1 MEKKKLWNFVIFVPF
16 ALAIGSFILYLRYYF
31 ELKSKTDIKVTELIE
46 TYLVR
51 YKNIGIVC
59 LAIGV
64 LLLFIKTLIEYLR
77 VDKEPAY
84 IEETNALYRISRKQ
98 EENQNNKYTLSED
111 KIINDLLNEKNLK
124 AVFVNTNNEKQIKFK
139 EYDSRNSII
148 KFYDL
153 DEPKVE
159 KQVIEEKVA
168 DEYVTYDTTEFKKC
182 KKCKSIIAK
191 DSIICV
197 HCGTVLKEQKTKTKK
212 PFNPVI
218 FAVNM
223 IVILLCIILALLII
237 NKINKQVE
245 INKSNLNIQETQ
257 NK

>member
-1 MEKKKLWNFVIFVPF
+1 MEKKKLWSFIIFVPF
-16 ALAIGSFILYLRYYF
+16 ALSIGSFILYLRYYF
-31 ELKSKTDIKVTELIE
+31 ELKSKSDVKVTELIE

-64 LLLFIKTLIEYLR
+64 FLLFIKTLIEYFR
-77 VDKEPAY
+77 VDKEPVY
-84 IEETNALYRISRKQ
+84 IEENALNRIASKQ
-98 EENQNNKYTLSED
+98 ETNTNKYSFSES
-111 KIINDLLNEKNLK
+111 KIVSDLLKDKELR
-124 AVFVNTNNEKQIKFK
+124 AVFVNTNTEKLVKFQD
-139 EYDSRNSII
+139 YDSKKSVI

-153 DEPKVE
+153 DEPKV
-159 KQVIEEKVA
+159 IAEKVK

-182 KKCKSIIAK
+182 KKCKNIIAK

-237 NKINKQVE
+237 NKINQKVE
-245 INKSNLNIQETQ
+245 TNKANFNIVDTE
-257 NK
+257 